1 MFCRKCGNRL
11 EDDWIVC
18 PSCGEPQK
26 HGDIQQTSPGPVKKW
41 WIAAGAGV
49 IFLVLIMALL
59 GTLIMLGSQMPDN
72 TDGSESDKTALKEA
86 VKEDKTELTETAAPK
101 RKSKKKAA
109 SAKKAENGVA
119 ADTAVQSKTAEEKTA
134 EALRSEYIFPDSS
147 TRYLSE
153 EEVRSKDASQLLI
166 GRNEI
171 FARYGYIF
179 EMEELKTH
187 FGGTSWYKGKVPGN
201 QFDGDAVFN
210 DFEKKNI
217 ELIKRVEDE
226 INGTAA
232 SQQNTQEGNFS
243 IPAGTYVNNQIFSGW
258 QALITVN
265 YTSVDWFEVSIF
277 TEPYMNTATFYGGK
291 VDERTIQVTAE
302 GTGITLTLHW
312 ENDREMTVTRSGE
325 FTGTDSSMFNDM
337 TNTNYTLAPG
347 F

>member
-1 MFCRKCGNRL
+1 MFCRKCGNKL
-11 EDDWIVC
+11 EEDWNVC

-26 HGDIQQTSPGPVKKW
+26 QGDIQQTSPGAVKKG

-59 GTLIMLGSQMPDN
+59 GTLLMLGSQAPDN
-72 TDGSESDKTALKEA
+72 TDGGESDKTVAKEA
-86 VKEDKTELTETAAPK
+86 VKEEKTELTETAASK
-101 RKSKKKAA
+101 RKPKKKAA
-109 SAKKAENGVA
+109 SAKKAEKGVD
-119 ADTAVQSKTAEEKTA
+119 ADTVAQSKTADAKTA

-187 FGGTSWYKGKVPGN
+187 FGGTSWYKGTVPGN

-243 IPAGTYVNNQIFSGW
+243 IPAGTYVNNQLFPGW
-258 QALITVN
+258 QALVTVN
-265 YTSVDWFEVSIF
+265 YASVDWFEVSIF
-277 TEPYMNTATFYGGK
+277 TDPYMNEATFYGGK

-312 ENDREMTVTRSGE
+312 ENEREMTMTRTGE

>member
-1 MFCRKCGNRL
+1 MFCRKCGNKL

-26 HGDIQQTSPGPVKKW
+26 QGDIQQTSPGAVKKW

-86 VKEDKTELTETAAPK
+86 VKEDKIELTETAAPK
-101 RKSKKKAA
+101 RKSKKKAT
-109 SAKKAENGVA
+109 SAKEAENGVA

-153 EEVRSKDASQLLI
+153 EEVRSKDVSQLLI

-187 FGGTSWYKGKVPGN
+187 FEGTSWYKGTVPGN

-243 IPAGTYVNNQIFSGW
+243 IPAGTYVNNQLFPGW
-258 QALITVN
+258 QALVTVN
-265 YTSVDWFEVSIF
+265 YASVDWFEVSIF
-277 TEPYMNTATFYGGK
+277 TDPYMNEATFYGGK

-312 ENDREMTVTRSGE
+312 ENEREMTMTRTGE
-325 FTGTDSSMFNDM
+325 FTGADSSMFNDM
-337 TNTNYTLAPG
+337 TNTNYTLASG

>member
-1 MFCRKCGNRL
+1 MFCRKCGNKL

-18 PSCGEPQK
+18 PSCGEPQRQ
-26 HGDIQQTSPGPVKKW
+26 GEIQQASPGTVRKW

-49 IFLVLIMALL
+49 IFLVLTMALL
-59 GTLIMLGSQMPDN
+59 GTLIMLRSQMPDN
-72 TDGSESDKTALKEA
+72 ADDGESGKMASKEA
-86 VKEDKTELTETAAPK
+86 VKEKKKELTETAAPK
-101 RKSKKKAA
+101 RKSKKRAA

-119 ADTAVQSKTAEEKTA
+119 ADTAVQSKMAEGKTA
-134 EALRSEYIFPDSS
+134 EAIRSEYIFSDSS

-187 FGGTSWYKGKVPGN
+187 FEGTSWYKGTVPGN

-232 SQQNTQEGNFS
+232 SQQNTQVGNFS
-243 IPAGTYVNNQIFSGW
+243 IPVGTYVNNQIFPGW
-258 QALITVN
+258 QALVSVN
-265 YTSVDWFEVSIF
+265 YASVDWFEVSIF
-277 TEPYMNTATFYGGK
+277 TDPYMNAATFYGGK

-312 ENDREMTVTRSGE
+312 ENEREMTITRSGE

-337 TNTNYTLAPG
+337 TNARYTLASG
-347 F
+347 L

>member
-1 MFCRKCGNRL
+1 MFCRKCGNKL

-26 HGDIQQTSPGPVKKW
+26 QGDIQQTSPGAVKKW

-59 GTLIMLGSQMPDN
+59 GTLIMLGSQMPDS
-72 TDGSESDKTALKEA
+72 TDGGETDKTALKEA
-86 VKEDKTELTETAAPK
+86 VKEEKIELTETAAPK
-101 RKSKKKAA
+101 RKSKKKIA

-119 ADTAVQSKTAEEKTA
+119 ADTAAQSKTAEA
-134 EALRSEYIFPDSS
+134 IRSEYIFPDSS

-187 FGGTSWYKGKVPGN
+187 FEGTSWYKGTVPGN

-243 IPAGTYVNNQIFSGW
+243 IPAGTYVNNQLFPGW
-258 QALITVN
+258 QALVTVN
-265 YTSVDWFEVSIF
+265 YASVDWFEVSIF
-277 TEPYMNTATFYGGK
+277 TDPYMNEATFYGGK

-312 ENDREMTVTRSGE
+312 ENEREMTMTRTGE
-325 FTGTDSSMFNDM
+325 FTGADSSMFNDM
-337 TNTNYTLAPG
+337 TNTNYTLASG